1 MMQLIKYRKAKKMII
16 QKDLNMITY
25 NIGARNFKKT
35 EKRKKEKRKEKFIYI
50 DIPLDIDIGNWRMS
64 MKKKT
69 FYLHP

>member
-35 EKRKKEKRKEKFIYI
+35 EKRKKEKRKKSLYI
-50 DIPLDIDIGNWRMS
+50 
-64 MKKKT
+64 
-69 FYLHP
+69 